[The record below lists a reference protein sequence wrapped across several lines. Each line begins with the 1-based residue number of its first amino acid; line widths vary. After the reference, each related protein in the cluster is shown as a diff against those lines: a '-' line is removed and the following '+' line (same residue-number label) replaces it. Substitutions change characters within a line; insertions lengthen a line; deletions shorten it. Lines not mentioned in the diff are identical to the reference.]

1 VQVDRQQIDII
12 DLNIG
17 ENYLND
23 WDVYYAIREIIANA
37 LDEQQNE
44 NIEITY
50 KNEEDECII
59 RDFGS
64 GLKIENF
71 IMMGSSKI
79 SNGNVIGKFG
89 VGLKDALGVLNN
101 NGIQVKIRTAKN
113 LFEFYM
119 KEKSKITNAQTL
131 HVYVYPNNDKAFKGT
146 EFIFK
151 KNILSKLKK
160 NF

>member
-1 VQVDRQQIDII
+1 MDRHQIDII

-50 KNEEDECII
+50 KNEEDEWII

-71 IMMGSSKI
+71 IMMGSNKI

-101 NGIQVKIRTAKN
+101 NGVQVKIRTDKY
-113 LFEFYM
+113 LFKFYM
-119 KEKSKITNAQTL
+119 KEKSKITNAKTL
-131 HVYVYPNNDKAFKGT
+131 HVYVYQNNDKVFKGT
-146 EFIFK
+146 EFI
-151 KNILSKLKK
+151 LKK
-160 NF
+160 MQKRIY